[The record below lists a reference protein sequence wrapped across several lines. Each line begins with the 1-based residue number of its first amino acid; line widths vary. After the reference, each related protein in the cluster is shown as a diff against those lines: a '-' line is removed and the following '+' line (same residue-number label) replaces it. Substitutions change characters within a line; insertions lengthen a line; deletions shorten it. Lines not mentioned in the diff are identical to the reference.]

1 VFLNLVGTSSSVSQ
15 TWADGRQ
22 TPRADVE
29 ELDRVFEREP

>member
-1 VFLNLVGTSSSVSQ
+1 MFLNLVGTSSFVSQ

-22 TPRADVE
+22 TPQSDVE